1 MQHQKSITLKHL
13 LIENE
18 KAIGIQYMP
27 DKIVQSFIDGLPGIQ
42 VSTEFGLPF
51 LPNTHN
57 NINLIF
63 RTFKGVAWVNG
74 NYFFPKRVIN
84 AQNSDIDV
92 QWFRKRILK
101 EGYKACPEEFLLK
114 LELKRYSNNT
124 VKTYVQCFEKF
135 INSQEETDFMRINE
149 MEIRLYL
156 QKLIQQ
162 GKSNSYVNQM
172 INSIKFYY
180 EVVKEMP
187 NRFYSV
193 ERPLKKESL
202 PKVISMEEV
211 RLIILNTNNIKH
223 KCIVS
228 LLYSA
233 GLRRSELLNLKLQDI
248 DSKRMVIF
256 VKNSKGGKDRLTI
269 LSPSVLDDLRIYF
282 TKWKP
287 KVFLFEGEHGGKYSA
302 TSVLSIIKS
311 ASKKAGIKKSISP
324 HILRHSFATHLLENG
339 TDLRYNQNL
348 LGHSSSKTT
357 EIYTQVAT
365 NDLKTIKS
373 PIEMLNLN

>member
-1 MQHQKSITLKHL
+1 
-13 LIENE
+13 
-18 KAIGIQYMP
+18 MP
-27 DKIVQSFIDGLPGIQ
+27 DKIVQSFIDGLPGVQI
-42 VSTEFGLPF
+42 STEFGLPF
-51 LPNTHN
+51 IPNTPQ

-63 RTFKGVAWVNG
+63 KTFKGVAWVNG
-74 NYFFPKRVIN
+74 NYFFTKRIIN
-84 AQNSDIDV
+84 ANNADIDV
-92 QWFRKRILK
+92 QWFRNRKLK

-124 VKTYVQCFEKF
+124 VRTYVQCFEKF
-135 INSQEETDFMRINE
+135 INAHNETDYMCINE

-180 EVVKEMP
+180 EIVKEMP

-193 ERPLKKESL
+193 ERPIKKETL
-202 PKVISMEEV
+202 PKVISLEEV
-211 RLIILNTNNIKH
+211 GAIIKNTTNIKS

-233 GLRRSELLNLKLQDI
+233 GLRRSELLNLKLEDI
-248 DSKRMVIF
+248 DSKRMVIL
-256 VKNSKGGKDRLTI
+256 VKNGKGGKDRLTI
-269 LSPSVLDDLRIYF
+269 LSQGVLEDLRIYF
-282 TKWKP
+282 KEWKP
-287 KVFLFEGEHGGKYSA
+287 KVYLFEGEKGGKYTAS
-302 TSVLSIIKS
+302 SVLKIINR
-311 ASKKAGIKKSISP
+311 AAIKAGVKKKISP
-324 HILRHSFATHLLENG
+324 HIFRHSFATHLLESG
-339 TDLRYNQNL
+339 VDLRYIQSL

-365 NDLKTIKS
+365 KHLQVIKS
-373 PIEMLNLN
+373 PIEMINLV